1 MANPNYSRDI
11 FISYSSLDRPWA
23 AKLNQAL
30 QAKGIKTFFD
40 DRDLEAGKSWDRQ
53 LATALRDS
61 RHLVV
66 LWSENAKASDWV
78 SMEIATFN
86 TYLFAASSES
96 SEQRRLLS
104 LTLEGQNKALAGL
117 QAITDLKDAN
127 AYGGGAD
134 NVNKD
139 LWQRVVNEIA
149 LGVKKDDPSI
159 PITLAVLAI
168 TADEVDKLQEDLP
181 DLPSLTLLLNKIGIA
196 DRNELRQ
203 FYGARRLDWKP
214 FRGQESIE
222 EILSR
227 QCVAINQRLADIAVR
242 QKQTPRQ
249 FRLEPLDP
257 AFWTDLKIVNLERAK
272 LLATD
277 TPSVLVIDP
286 LSLYHNLVSKRLRDL
301 DECFKNEK
309 VVVMTLAP
317 FKTPDLL
324 EEMSRT
330 LQSFSL
336 EFINEYYDPP
346 IFPTGWY
353 ANLGLN
359 LSDDQNIKRLF
370 CLNLGQFVSRL
381 QSQQSQARSP
391 FLQQ

>member
-1 MANPNYSRDI
+1 MANPNFPRDI
-11 FISYSSLDRPWA
+11 FISYSSLDRSWA

-40 DRDLEAGKSWDRQ
+40 DRDLEAGKPWDRQ
-53 LATALRDS
+53 LGAALRES

-86 TYLFAASSES
+86 TYLYAAPPEQ

-117 QAITDLKDAN
+117 QAITELKDAN

-149 LGVKKDDPSI
+149 VGVKKDDPAI
-159 PITLAVLAI
+159 PITVAVLAI

-181 DLPSLTLLLNKIGIA
+181 DLPSLSLLLNKIGMA

-203 FYGARRLDWKP
+203 FYGPRRLDWKP
-214 FRGQESIE
+214 FRGQESID
-222 EILSR
+222 EIMSR
-227 QCVAINQRLADIAVR
+227 QCVTINQRLTEMAAR

-257 AFWTDLKIVNLERAK
+257 AFWTDLKVVNLERAK

-286 LSLYHNLVSKRLRDL
+286 LSLYHNLVNKRLRDL

-324 EEMSRT
+324 EELSRT

-336 EFINEYYDPP
+336 EFINAYYDPP
-346 IFPTGWY
+346 IFPSGSY

-381 QSQQSQARSP
+381 QAQQAQTRSP

>member
-1 MANPNYSRDI
+1 MANPNFQRDI

-23 AKLNQAL
+23 AKLNQSL

-40 DRDLEAGKSWDRQ
+40 DRDLEAGKPWDRQ
-53 LATALRDS
+53 LAMALREA

-66 LWSENAKASDWV
+66 LWSENAKGSDWV
-78 SMEIATFN
+78 SLEIATFN
-86 TYLFAASSES
+86 TYLLSAPPDQ
-96 SEQRRLLS
+96 SEQRRLIS
-104 LTLEGQNKALAGL
+104 LTLEGQNKALTGL
-117 QAITDLKDAN
+117 QAITELKDAD
-127 AYGGGAD
+127 AYRAGVE

-139 LWQRVVNEIA
+139 LWQKIVNEIA
-149 LGVKKDDPSI
+149 VGVKKDDPAI
-159 PITLAVLAI
+159 PITLAVLAV
-168 TADEVDKLQEDLP
+168 TADEIDKLQEDLP
-181 DLPSLTLLLNKIGIA
+181 DLPSLSQLLTKIGIA

-203 FYGARRLDWKP
+203 FYGPRRLDWKP
-214 FRGQESIE
+214 FRGSESIE
-222 EILSR
+222 NILNR
-227 QCVAINQRLADIAVR
+227 QCDAINQRLADVAAR

-257 AFWTDLKIVNLERAK
+257 AFWTDRNIVNQERAK

-309 VVVMTLAP
+309 VVVMMLAP
-317 FKTPDLL
+317 FKTPELL
-324 EEMSRT
+324 DEMCRT

-346 IFPTGWY
+346 IFPSGSY
-353 ANLGLN
+353 SNLGLN

-381 QSQQSQARSP
+381 QAQQPQARSP